1 MADDERSMRD
11 TMEEV
16 YDRMTADD
24 PEEGPQTGLAFT
36 GVEPDQEAIDRE
48 ARRKTMGAVWDK
60 YHGPEAEE
68 WANADAPANWSEDAR
83 RKFADLAPDAK
94 RMVLNEW
101 GAVEASHYRNGR
113 WAHYLRSRGV
123 SDTQALDQLMT
134 IERTLRTGS
143 PDQKRAIAA
152 YMLTSYGVPAR
163 QAMVDAQRGRSVR
176 AIDAAMKAFET
187 KADQHGKKLRPHFKT
202 LKQDIRQLLAENP
215 NLTVQRAYAQA
226 TARRGLGPNDGAQ
239 GKTIRQTLEETY
251 DRIMARERGS
261 NH

>member
-11 TMEEV
+11 IMEEV
-16 YDRMTADD
+16 YDRMTADE
-24 PEEGPQTGLAFT
+24 PEESPQTGLAFT
-36 GVEPDQEAIDRE
+36 GVEDNEETR
-48 ARRKTMGAVWDK
+48 ARKARYETMSQVWDK
-60 YHGPEAEE
+60 YHGPEAEKWE
-68 WANADAPANWSEDAR
+68 KAQAPAGWSQDAR

-94 RMVLNEW
+94 KMVLNEW

-113 WAHYLRSRGV
+113 WAQYLRSRGV

-163 QAMVDAQRGRSVR
+163 QSMVDAQQGRSVR

-187 KADQHGKKLRPHFKT
+187 KADQHGNKLRPHFKT
-202 LKQDIRQLLAENP
+202 LKQDIRQLLAENS

-226 TARRGLGPNDGAQ
+226 AARRGLGPNDGAQ

-251 DRIMARERGS
+251 DRIMAHERGS

>member
-11 TMEEV
+11 IMEEV
-16 YDRMTADD
+16 YDRMTADE

-36 GVEPDQEAIDRE
+36 GVEPDQEALDRE

-123 SDTQALDQLMT
+123 SDTQALDQLISM
-134 IERTLRTGS
+134 EQTLRYGS
-143 PDQKRAIAA
+143 PDQKRAMAA
-152 YMLTSYGVPAR
+152 YMLTSYGIPSEHVMGGTR
-163 QAMVDAQRGRSVR
+163 QRQNRQNVN
-176 AIDAAMKAFET
+176 AAMQAFAARRDE
-187 KADQHGKKLRPHFKT
+187 QGNKLRPHFKP
-202 LKQDIRQLLAENP
+202 LEREIKALIRQNP
-215 NLTVQRAYAQA
+215 HLSIQNAYAQA
-226 TARRGLGPNDGAQ
+226 VARRGLGSKDGAQ

-261 NH
+261 DR